1 MQALW
6 MLVASMLFAL
16 LAACVK
22 LASAQYHVAE
32 IVLYRAAFGVVSL
45 AAYAFFTRRPL
56 GTPVPWM
63 HLRRGAVGTAAL
75 TLWFYAASVVPL
87 GTATALN
94 YTSSLFLA
102 AMAMAMALRAGR
114 PPQASLLLTVAVGFA
129 GVLLLLRPSIG
140 VGQTWAA
147 IGGLASGL
155 LSATAYWHVRELA
168 RVGEP
173 EWRIVLYF
181 SLAALALG
189 LAGSVVAGFTPHTPR
204 GALLLAGVGTTAM
217 LGQLAMTRAYALGRT
232 LLVASLQY
240 SAIVFSASLGMIVFD
255 DRIALSG
262 WVGMAVIIGS
272 GALATWLA
280 QRRPPAHSE
289 DTR

>member
-1 MQALW
+1 

-189 LAGSVVAGFTPHTPR
+189 LAGSVVTGFTPHTPR